1 MRLKEARIK
10 SRKTRFRA
18 LVTLFAS
25 LIILAVWLTLEG
37 HFYSIL
43 VVVGVLL
50 PIAAFLYSPLRLII
64 AVYRKRNVSQ

>member
-64 AVYRKRNVSQ
+64 AV